1 MSPQSGYQIKLV
13 GPGLSVDK
21 DLSEDLA
28 NRIAMLV
35 LSGGKL
41 ETPDLPSKDLVQ
53 KTKSSMKNKSIRE
66 YLLETK
72 ATKIPQQMTVVGH
85 YLLETQPSKES
96 FTLADLT
103 KGFEDA
109 KETVPGNPHRDIAA
123 AIKKGWIAPRTGEK
137 DSYYVT
143 GTGQTAIDSAFPKT
157 KLKRRRKKKPA
168 TKTK

>member
-1 MSPQSGYQIKLV
+1 MSSQAECQIKLS

-21 DLSEDLA
+21 QIPEELA

-41 ETPDLPSKDLVQ
+41 ETLETA
-53 KTKSSMKNKSIRE
+53 TKNVERKANSIKNKSVRE

-72 ATKIPQQMTVVGH
+72 ATKIPQQMTAIGSF
-85 YLLETQPSKES
+85 LLQTQPNKES

-109 KETVPGNPHRDIAA
+109 KESAPGNPHRDIAA

-143 GTGQTAIDSAFPKT
+143 GTGSTAIENTFPKS
-157 KLKRRRKKKPA
+157 KQKRRRKKSTA
-168 TKTK
+168 KTK